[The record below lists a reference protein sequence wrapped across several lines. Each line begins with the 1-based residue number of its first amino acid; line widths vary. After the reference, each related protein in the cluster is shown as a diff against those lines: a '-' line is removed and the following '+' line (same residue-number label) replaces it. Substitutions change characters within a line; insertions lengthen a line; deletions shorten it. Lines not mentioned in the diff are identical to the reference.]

1 MKDLH
6 AKFLQALEL
15 QQEQIQAVQESKA
28 ADGKAKGEATK
39 KLFDESTRNFRGK
52 TRSRSR
58 KISPTH
64 ANERSLDALGVT
76 FGL

>member
-15 QQEQIQAVQESKA
+15 QKEQIQAVQESKA

-39 KLFDESTRNFRGK
+39 KLFDEINQELSGK
-52 TRSRSR
+52 D
-58 KISPTH
+58 KITIPKNLTYSCKRTK
-64 ANERSLDALGVT
+64 S
-76 FGL
+76 